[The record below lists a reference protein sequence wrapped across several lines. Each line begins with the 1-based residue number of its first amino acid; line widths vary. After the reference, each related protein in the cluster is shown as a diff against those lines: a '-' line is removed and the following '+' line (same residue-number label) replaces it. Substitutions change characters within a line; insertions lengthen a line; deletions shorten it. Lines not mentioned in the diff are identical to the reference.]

1 MTNLFM
7 FNDKNTLLIGDLKEQ
22 HFFLTRP
29 NEEHFF
35 FKNKF
40 NISKCSPF

>member
-22 HFFLTRP
+22 HFFGQDLMKSI
-29 NEEHFF
+29 FF
-35 FKNKF
+35 
-40 NISKCSPF
+40 